1 MSSLR
6 HAWRSLRRSPGFA
19 AGAAATFALGVGIN
33 TAVFASVDR
42 LLFRPLP
49 YANADRLFLLQQ
61 IDRESGQRVPLPAR
75 YAVEARALGL
85 IDDLAILG
93 DSTGLFMGPEGDG
106 AEVRVSMVTW
116 RMLEIAGLRPIIGRG
131 FIEEDDRAAR
141 RVVVLTYEG
150 WTSRFASDPNVLGR
164 RLWFR
169 NDSREIIG
177 VLPPGYITPGTF
189 IDPLISG
196 VALMPTPKLSVD
208 AAVRINPATVRL
220 REGVSRDAAQAA
232 ITALVERLKPEMPP
246 AKGTLEVQ
254 LVPIRDAMFGRYYEY
269 LWLVIGGAALVLVIA
284 CVNLAGLFLLRRRTR
299 LRDAAVRLSLGASRR
314 RLLGDAIAEGL
325 LVCLS
330 GTAAALL
337 VLLWTWQG
345 LTSILPAIFGR
356 FSSGLD
362 LRVVA
367 FAVLIA
373 TVASLA
379 ASVLPALLL
388 SRAGVW
394 RVTQAGAGRLAS
406 GSSGRGR
413 WLLGIEAAVGVVLV
427 AGAVLTARNLN
438 GLTAAGLGFD
448 PRDLNLVLVWT
459 ISKTSADKYDDLQQA
474 LEVVRR
480 TAGVVSAAGA
490 PQMPVLRTGTTP
502 FSSSGP
508 PCCKWQVTGDYI
520 STMGIPLLAGR
531 EIEDDD
537 VRTRALVAMLNQAA
551 LARVWPGVPP
561 AAAVGRSLA
570 LEGEP
575 AREIIGIVGDTRR
588 GHDDDQLPS
597 IFVPVVS
604 DPFGGM
610 LIVARTQPGVA
621 LLVSSVRPTVE
632 ASGRRQLIYIRPM
645 ASSYDRVLEA
655 PRFRAALFAA
665 FGGVA
670 LVVAMVGLYALTSF
684 EVMSRRRELGVRMA
698 LGASRRTVLWLVL
711 LDSAKP
717 VIAGLVAGL
726 GLALWS
732 APFLQSF
739 LHRMSAR
746 DPWTLAIA
754 AIALLAASLA
764 AAWLPTWRATR
775 IDPVEVLR
783 QT

>member
-1 MSSLR
+1 MTALR

-19 AGAAATFALGVGIN
+19 VGAAATFALGVGIN

-49 YANADRLFLLQQ
+49 YRNAHRLFLLQQ
-61 IDRESGQRVPLPAR
+61 IDLESGQRVPLPAR
-75 YAVEARALGL
+75 YAVEARHLGI

-93 DSTGLFMGPEGDG
+93 DSTGFFMGPDGDG
-106 AEVRVSMVTW
+106 AEVRVSMVTS
-116 RMLEIAGLRPIIGRG
+116 RMLEIVGLQPIIGRG
-131 FIEEDDRAAR
+131 FTAEDDRSAR

-169 NDSREIIG
+169 DDSREIIG

-196 VALMPTPKLSVD
+196 VALMPTPKLSVE
-208 AAVRINPATVRL
+208 AELRINPATVRL
-220 REGVSRDAAQAA
+220 REGVSREAAQAA
-232 ITALVERLKPEMPP
+232 ITALVNRLKPEMPP
-246 AKGTLEVQ
+246 AKGILEVQ
-254 LVPIRDAMFGRYYEY
+254 LVPIREAMFGRYYQY
-269 LWLVIGGAALVLVIA
+269 LWLVIGGAAMVLVIA
-284 CVNLAGLFLLRRRTR
+284 CVNLAGLFLLRGRSR
-299 LRDAAVRLSLGASRR
+299 LRDAAMRLSLGASRR
-314 RLLGDAIAEGL
+314 RLVGDAIAEGL

-330 GTAAALL
+330 GTVAALL

-345 LTSILPAIFGR
+345 LTSVLPAIFGR
-356 FSSGLD
+356 FSAGLD
-362 LRVVA
+362 SRVVA
-367 FAVLIA
+367 FAVLVA
-373 TVASLA
+373 TAASLA
-379 ASVLPALLL
+379 ASVLPAVVL

-394 RVTQAGAGRLAS
+394 RVVQGGAGPLGTRS
-406 GSSGRGR
+406 PGRGR
-413 WLLGIEAAVGVVLV
+413 WLLAIEAAVGVVLV
-427 AGAVLTARNLN
+427 SAAVITARNLN

-448 PRDLNLVLVWT
+448 PRDRSLVLVWSV
-459 ISKTSADKYDDLQQA
+459 SKTPADQYDDLQHA
-474 LEVVRR
+474 LAIVRG
-480 TAGVVSAAGA
+480 TPGVVSAAGA
-490 PQMPVLRTGTTP
+490 PQMSVLRTGTSP
-502 FSSSGP
+502 FSASGP
-508 PCCKWQVTGDYI
+508 PCCRWQITGDYI
-520 STMGIPLLAGR
+520 STLGIPLLAGR

-537 VRTRALVAMLNQAA
+537 VRTRALVAVLNQAA

-570 LEGEP
+570 LDGEN

-588 GHDDDQLPS
+588 GHDDDVLPA

-610 LIVARTQPGVA
+610 LIVARTQPGAA
-621 LLVSSVRPTVE
+621 LLVSRVRPIVE

-645 ASSYDRVLEA
+645 PAQYDRGLEA

-684 EVMSRRRELGVRMA
+684 EVMSRRRELGVRIA
-698 LGASRRTVLWLVL
+698 LGASRRAMLRLVL
-711 LDSAKP
+711 LNSAKP
-717 VIAGLVAGL
+717 VVAGLVVGL
-726 GLALWS
+726 GLALWW
-732 APFLQSF
+732 APFLESF
-739 LHRMSAR
+739 LHRTSAR

-754 AIALLAASLA
+754 ASALLAASLL

-783 QT
+783 QS